1 MQISNGIASGEQTM
15 SERIT
20 DVAEKLSTP
29 AAYTASATTFGV
41 GIINWNMVAII
52 VGILG
57 TILTLAMNWYFG
69 RRRLEIEERDKQ
81 MRLDME
87 EREHQA
93 RMKQYDMAKK

>member
-1 MQISNGIASGEQTM
+1 MQISNGIASGGKPTM

-20 DVAEKLSTP
+20 DMADKLSTP

-57 TILTLAMNWYFG
+57 TILNSCNELVLWAPAFRYG
-69 RRRLEIEERDKQ
+69 RARASGSHEAIRDGK
-81 MRLDME
+81 
-87 EREHQA
+87 
-93 RMKQYDMAKK
+93 

>member
-1 MQISNGIASGEQTM
+1 MQISSGIASGGKPTM

-20 DVAEKLSTP
+20 DMADKLSTP

-69 RRRLEIEERDKQ
+69 RRRL
-81 MRLDME
+81 DME

-93 RMKQYDMAKK
+93 RMKQYDAKDK

>member
-1 MQISNGIASGEQTM
+1 M

-20 DVAEKLSTP
+20 DMADKLSTP

-69 RRRLEIEERDKQ
+69 RRRL
-81 MRLDME
+81 DME

-93 RMKQYDMAKK
+93 RMKQYDSENK

>member
-1 MQISNGIASGEQTM
+1 M

-29 AAYTASATTFGV
+29 AAYTASGTTFSF

-52 VGILG
+52 VGVLG

-69 RRRLEIEERDKQ
+69 KR
-81 MRLDME
+81 RLDME
-87 EREHQA
+87 VREHEA
-93 RMKQYDMAKK
+93 RMKQHDAKDK

>member
-1 MQISNGIASGEQTM
+1 M

-20 DVAEKLSTP
+20 DMADKLSTP

-69 RRRLEIEERDKQ
+69 RRRL
-81 MRLDME
+81 DME

-93 RMKQYDMAKK
+93 RMKQYETENK